1 MIKSLKNNIENGLD
15 MIKQSLLSCPKTP
28 GVYIFSNKNEVLYIG
43 KAKNLF
49 KRVKSYLGF
58 TSQTRRIKK
67 MISYATNLKF
77 INTHTES
84 DALLLEDNLIKKHK
98 PIFNIRLIDDKSFP
112 YILIS
117 KSNSW
122 SRLQVIRGQ
131 KKNKGFYFGPFSS
144 PSAVRNVV
152 STIEKGFLI
161 RNCND
166 NFLKIEKGM
175 YAISD

>member
-1 MIKSLKNNIENGLD
+1 
-15 MIKQSLLSCPKTP
+15 
-28 GVYIFSNKNEVLYIG
+28 
-43 KAKNLF
+43 
-49 KRVKSYLGF
+49 
-58 TSQTRRIKK
+58 
-67 MISYATNLKF
+67 MISYDTNLKF

-152 STIEKGFLI
+152 ST
-161 RNCND
+161 
-166 NFLKIEKGM
+166 LKKVFNKKL
-175 YAISD
+175 